1 MSPVER
7 AKALGWK
14 KVRTRE
20 VFAHFPRWERVWLD
34 QAGREVLSRLPT
46 SDGYRGWCLVNGA
59 NRLPF
64 SPSEDE
70 ALAHALLLRDVVLS

>member
-14 KVRTRE
+14 KARSE
-20 VFAHFPRWERVWLD
+20 YFPQWERVWLD

-46 SDGYRGWCLVNGA
+46 SNGYRGWCLVNGA
-59 NRLPF
+59 GRVPF

-70 ALAHALLLRDVVLS
+70 ALEHALLMRDVWLS